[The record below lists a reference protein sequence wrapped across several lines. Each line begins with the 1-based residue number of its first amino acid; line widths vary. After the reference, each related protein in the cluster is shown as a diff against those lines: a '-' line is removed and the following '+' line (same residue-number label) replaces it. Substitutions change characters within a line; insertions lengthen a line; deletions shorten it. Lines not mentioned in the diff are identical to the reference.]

1 MALGAAYIV
10 AAPDPVASWGAQQL
24 MCQDYQLSIT
34 AITGPATD
42 NEVGRRY
49 IAAELNLPAHNARL
63 DAVGLM
69 ACVSAA
75 VDSWRVAH
83 EAAA

>member
-10 AAPDPVASWGAQQL
+10 AAPDPVACWGAQQL
-24 MCQDYQLSIT
+24 MSNEFRLPIT

-49 IAAELNLPAHNARL
+49 VVDELNLPAHNARL
-63 DAVGLM
+63 DAGALV
-69 ACVSAA
+69 ACVTAA
-75 VDSWRVAH
+75 IDTWRAARGVA
-83 EAAA
+83 A